1 MEKSTGNVENCA
13 DLVIRQ
19 ERRGTEERSLL
30 KMSPASEEM

>member
-19 ERRGTEERSLL
+19 ESRGTEERSLL